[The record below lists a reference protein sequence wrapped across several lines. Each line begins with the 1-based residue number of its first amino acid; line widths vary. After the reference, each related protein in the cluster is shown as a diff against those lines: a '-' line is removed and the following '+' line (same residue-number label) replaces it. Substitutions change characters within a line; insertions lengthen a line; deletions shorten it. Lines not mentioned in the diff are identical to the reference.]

1 MPFARLTPISVKLS
15 ELCVRPSLREC
26 HSSQSIST
34 TLSPPQPHSVSH
46 TSTSSLSLS
55 QQNWLQRKMPALI
68 VINVA
73 DPLPGL
79 RLHLRS
85 TLTPTPALAVTNRSA
100 PLAAIETPSSP
111 TAITLNIPTNTRVE
125 TLLSRILMAH
135 RDGKTRRNCN
145 PSSRLSFAQKSPS
158 PPTPSSHVSS
168 NTSTIIS
175 DDSEEEQDW
184 CEDDDNKDDDSAFVE
199 FEMVTG
205 PMASCKIKLSSPS
218 ASPSPSDGS
227 SSDSDSTTTQT
238 EQGSSSSGF
247 STLSSSTLVDDD
259 DDNDEG
265 YFRIHEFTDVN
276 KLIGA
281 SPAMHRSSLFVLPLE
296 DRRRP
301 SYYHHHIKQHPY
313 PRITQD
319 QYSPQSQHQHQVDED
334 ETSSAAAA
342 EPTFN
347 FGFDADPYLDEDFG
361 VLAGQQ
367 QQRKPFEAEAHARA
381 HARSVK
387 IVEPAKRTKK
397 DVRKTMSFGKIKSKS
412 TSPARFAKRV
422 RRVPVPRY
430 EDLDSPGDTPKT
442 TVKSERTRRVPVP
455 RYEDLDYPDINKNT
469 RTSDTHTNAR
479 MASSVIC
486 TEESGKRKRKNS
498 SEPWIATQQEVLDL
512 VWGSKPIDLAQYWGS
527 GKRRMTID

>member
-1 MPFARLTPISVKLS
+1 
-15 ELCVRPSLREC
+15 
-26 HSSQSIST
+26 
-34 TLSPPQPHSVSH
+34 
-46 TSTSSLSLS
+46 
-55 QQNWLQRKMPALI
+55 MPALI

-73 DPLPGL
+73 DPPPGL

-85 TLTPTPALAVTNRSA
+85 TPTPTPALAVTNRSV
-100 PLAAIETPSSP
+100 PLAAIETPTSP
-111 TAITLNIPTNTRVE
+111 TAITLNIPTNTRAE

-145 PSSRLSFAQKSPS
+145 PSSRLSFTPKSPS
-158 PPTPSSHVSS
+158 PLTPSSHVSS
-168 NTSTIIS
+168 NTPTIIS

-184 CEDDDNKDDDSAFVE
+184 CEDDDKDDDSAFVE

-218 ASPSPSDGS
+218 ASPSPSDGC

-247 STLSSSTLVDDD
+247 STLSSSTLVHDDD
-259 DDNDEG
+259 DIDEG
-265 YFRIHEFTDVN
+265 HFRIHEFTDVN

-281 SPAMHRSSLFVLPLE
+281 SPAMHRSSFFVFPLE

-301 SYYHHHIKQHPY
+301 SYYHHHIKQHPS
-313 PRITQD
+313 PHITQG
-319 QYSPQSQHQHQVDED
+319 QYPSQGRHQHQVDED
-334 ETSSAAAA
+334 EASSAAAAAA

-361 VLAGQQ
+361 VLARQQQ
-367 QQRKPFEAEAHARA
+367 QQRTLEAEAHAWA

-412 TSPARFAKRV
+412 TSPARFSKRV

-430 EDLDSPGDTPKT
+430 EDLDSSDTTKT
-442 TVKSERTRRVPVP
+442 TVKSERMRRVPVP
-455 RYEDLDYPDINKNT
+455 RYEDLDYPDINKDT

-479 MASSVIC
+479 KASSVIC
-486 TEESGKRKRKNS
+486 TEESGKGKRKNS
-498 SEPWIATQQEVLDL
+498 SEPEPWIATQQEVLDL
-512 VWGSKPIDLAQYWGS
+512 VWGSRPIDLAQYWGS